1 MLLPFY
7 GLPVPG
13 NSASEDEEVAVVP
26 LSEKEVLED
35 FTDSDSSSDTDDR
48 REPAHRYVI
57 PARRGQLEKGRA
69 LPDQI
74 NNQGDK
80 RREVP

>member
-7 GLPVPG
+7 GLPFPKE
-13 NSASEDEEVAVVP
+13 SASEDEEVAVIP
-26 LSEKEVLED
+26 PSETEVSENS
-35 FTDSDSSSDTDDR
+35 TDSDSCSDTDDR
-48 REPAHRYVI
+48 REPAQRCVI
-57 PARRGQLEKGRA
+57 PGRRGQPEKGRA
-69 LPDQI
+69 LPDQT